1 MSRVGKNPIPIPKE
15 VKVEIK
21 STNKV
26 IVTGPKGSLSR
37 MIHSSIEVRV
47 EDNQVVVK
55 RASNSKFHKSLHGL
69 SRMLIANM
77 ITGVTQ
83 GFKKVLTLSGI
94 GYKAEISGRFLNL
107 SLGYSH
113 PVVFFPPDGI
123 KIDVKNPTKVV
134 VSGIDKELVG
144 LVAAKIRSFRP
155 PEPYRGKGIK
165 YEDEMVKRKAGKT
178 AT

>member
-1 MSRVGKNPIPIPKE
+1 LSRVGKNPIPIPKE
-15 VKVEIK
+15 VKVGIK
-21 STNKV
+21 SNNEV
-26 IVTGPKGSLSR
+26 IVTGPKGNLSR
-37 MIHSSIEVRV
+37 MIHPSIEVKV

-77 ITGVTQ
+77 ITGITQ

-94 GYKAEISGRFLNL
+94 GYKAELSGKFLNL

-113 PVVFFPPDGI
+113 PIVFFPPDGI
-123 KIDVKNPTKVV
+123 KIDVEKSTKVV
-134 VSGIDKELVG
+134 VSGADKELVG

-155 PEPYRGKGIK
+155 PDVYRGKGIK
-165 YEDEMVKRKAGKT
+165 YEDEVVRRKAGKT

>member
-15 VKVEIK
+15 VKVGIK
-21 STNKV
+21 SNNEV

-37 MIHSSIEVRV
+37 MIHPSIEVKV

-77 ITGVTQ
+77 ITGITQ

-94 GYKAEISGRFLNL
+94 GYKAELSGKFLNL

-113 PVVFFPPDGI
+113 PIVFFPPDGI
-123 KIDVKNPTKVV
+123 KIDVEKSTKVV
-134 VSGIDKELVG
+134 VSGADKELVG

-155 PEPYRGKGIK
+155 PDVYRGKGIK
-165 YEDEMVKRKAGKT
+165 YEDEVVRRKAGKT

>member
-1 MSRVGKNPIPIPKE
+1 LSRVGKNPIPIPKE
-15 VKVEIK
+15 VKVGIK
-21 STNKV
+21 STNEV

-37 MIHSSIEVRV
+37 MIHPSIEVKV

-77 ITGVTQ
+77 ITGITQ

-94 GYKAEISGRFLNL
+94 GYKAELSGKFLNL

-113 PVVFFPPDGI
+113 PIVFFPPDGI
-123 KIDVKNPTKVV
+123 KIDVEKPTKVV
-134 VSGIDKELVG
+134 VSGADKELVG

-155 PEPYRGKGIK
+155 PDVYRGKGIK
-165 YEDEMVKRKAGKT
+165 YEDEVVRRKAGKT